1 MWADKCRKI
10 HISESHKPGAAQ
22 DYRAA
27 YTPGNRPMMN
37 QQFHSMTLSQRK
49 KLRKFF
55 FSFFLS
61 FHKNDKSTLY
71 NIVNHHAFYEILNNM
86 IWARFNYSDV
96 KMSRKI
102 WWIVNW
108 SSLSNTVSISFAH
121 KLYNESL
128 M

>member
-49 KLRKFF
+49 KIKKFFF

-61 FHKNDKSTLY
+61 FHENDKSTLY
-71 NIVNHHAFYEILNNM
+71 IVNHHAFYEI
-86 IWARFNYSDV
+86 
-96 KMSRKI
+96 
-102 WWIVNW
+102 
-108 SSLSNTVSISFAH
+108 
-121 KLYNESL
+121 
-128 M
+128 